1 MSNETHQTNEKKA
14 GRKAIISVWDKTG
27 VVDFA
32 RGLVQGGFEIYSTG
46 KTKST
51 LDDNG
56 VAVHSIS
63 ELTNFPEI
71 LGGRVKTLHPAVHA
85 GILAK
90 RDDPEHLAAL
100 DEHHLST
107 IDVVVG
113 NLYPFVQTVSQSG
126 VKLDT
131 ALESIDI
138 GGPTMIRAA
147 AKNFPSVLVVVDPAD
162 YDKVLAYLT
171 SEVNDFTAN
180 SPAASSQHHSL
191 DFRQKL
197 AAKAFQHTAFYDTYV
212 AQYLRGRTERLP
224 AQFTVALEKVQDL
237 RYGENPHQ
245 EEAAFYSWKSSSEQ
259 KFNSIATAKQLQGKE
274 LSYNNILDADAA
286 LAVVR
291 DFTAPTIAII
301 KHTNPCGLAS
311 HSDLVTAY
319 ERALA
324 GDALSAYGGIVAC
337 NRIIDN
343 DLAEKIASNY
353 FEVVVAPQFTETAK
367 AIFKKKKSLRLLE
380 TGSLAEGAEQIATG
394 LELRSVIGGFLVQ
407 VRDALPERD
416 LHLEVVAEREPS
428 LEEVTNLQF
437 AWRAVKH
444 IKSNAIVLV
453 KNLAIV
459 GMGAGQPSRVDS
471 VKIALTKAGVRAP
484 GSVLASDAY
493 FPFPDGVETAANGG
507 ITAIIQPGGSVN
519 DPDVIEAARRHNLA
533 MVFTGRRHFKH

>member
-1 MSNETHQTNEKKA
+1 MAIDENETSSGPA
-14 GRKAIISVWDKTG
+14 SRPARRKAIISVWDKTG
-27 VVDFA
+27 VVDLA
-32 RGLVQGGFEIYSTG
+32 RGLLSQGFDIYSTG
-46 KTKST
+46 KTKT
-51 LDDNG
+51 ALDDSRL
-56 VAVHSIS
+56 AVHSIS

-71 LGGRVKTLHPAVHA
+71 LDGRVKTLHPAVHA

-90 RDDPEHLAAL
+90 RDDPAHLAAL
-100 DEHHLST
+100 QAHQFDL

-113 NLYPFVQTVSQSG
+113 NLYPFVETVARPG

-131 ALESIDI
+131 ALEFIDI

-147 AKNFPSVLVVVDPAD
+147 AKNFPAVLVVVDPAD
-162 YDKVLAYLT
+162 YEAVLAFLNKPL
-171 SEVNDFTAN
+171 SEQQAG
-180 SPAASSQHHSL
+180 L

-197 AAKAFQHTAFYDTYV
+197 AAKAFQHTAYYDTYV
-212 AQYLRGRTERLP
+212 AQYLRGKSERLP
-224 AQFTVALEKVQDL
+224 QQFTLALDKIQEL

-245 EEAAFYSWKSSSEQ
+245 EEAAFYSWKSGAEQ

-291 DFTAPTIAII
+291 DFVAPTIAII

-311 HSDLVTAY
+311 HADLTVAY

-324 GDALSAYGGIVAC
+324 GDPLSAYGGIVAS
-337 NRIIDN
+337 NRIVDN
-343 DLAEKIASNY
+343 DLAAQIVTSY
-353 FEVVVAPQFTETAK
+353 FEVVVAPQFTDA
-367 AIFKKKKSLRLLE
+367 ARAVFRKKKSLRLLE
-380 TGSLAEGAEQIATG
+380 VGLLSEGAEQIAIS
-394 LELRSVIGGFLVQ
+394 LELRSVVGGFLAQ
-407 VRDALPERD
+407 PRDALPERD
-416 LHLEVVAEREPS
+416 LRMDVMSGREPT

-471 VKIALTKAGVRAP
+471 VKIAITKAGVRGP

-493 FPFPDGVETAANGG
+493 FPFADGVETAAQGG
-507 ITAIIQPGGSVN
+507 VTAIIQPGGSVN
-519 DPDVIEAARRHNLA
+519 DPDVVEMARKHNLS